1 MPRQPNVIH
10 FHKNSLASL
19 DKFPKHPEFT
29 ISQEGLA
36 LYAKIQE
43 IANDVFVALG
53 DVYREEIYSQALAHD
68 IRLLGYEVE
77 TEVEC
82 DVLYKSTIIGKI
94 RADLVAIKSDTSFI
108 IESKKVDYYKGVM
121 QLLGYMKSLNIPLGF
136 TVGLKKDGAKVWCV
150 LIDEE
155 SGVKYMYD
163 GLHVREIQ
171 GGGS

>member
-19 DKFPKHPEFT
+19 DKFPKHLDFT
-29 ISQEGLA
+29 ISEEGKT
-36 LYAKIQE
+36 LYNKIQE

-53 DVYREEIYSQALAHD
+53 DVYREEVYTQALAYE

-94 RADLVAIKSDTSFI
+94 RADLVARGDNSFI

-136 TVGLKKDGAKVWCV
+136 TVGFKKDGAKVWCV
-150 LIDEE
+150 LIDED
-155 SGVKYMYD
+155 SGIKYMYD
-163 GLHVREIQ
+163 GVHVREIQ
-171 GGGS
+171 GGGI